1 MHLPY
6 LLDWSTGSS
15 TASSDLDLHLGWR
28 SWHYNWG
35 IPLDWSLRLHW
46 GQKLENHSSF
56 HLGGS
61 LESHWRIQWG
71 WSWRVH
77 WGKGLGEPQGHPRTA
92 MGLLPGHVLLWE
104 KIQG

>member
-71 WSWRVH
+71 WS
-77 WGKGLGEPQGHPRTA
+77 
-92 MGLLPGHVLLWE
+92 
-104 KIQG
+104 